1 MQGLVDKIATLELA
15 IALARGTNLSNEQ
28 KLLDRQDLVTQK
40 DSLTLQVGTLNGDI
54 ERLKN

>member
-15 IALARGTNLSNEQ
+15 IALARGINLSNEQ